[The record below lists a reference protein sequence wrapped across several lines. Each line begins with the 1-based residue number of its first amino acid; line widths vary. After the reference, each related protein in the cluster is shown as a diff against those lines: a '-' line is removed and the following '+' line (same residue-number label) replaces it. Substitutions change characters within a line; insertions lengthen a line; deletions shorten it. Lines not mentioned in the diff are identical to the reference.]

1 MRDPERIDRIVEKLH
16 GLWHEYSDL
25 RLCQLVEN
33 IVVAVPKRGHCIY
46 YVEDDRFEERLD
58 AWVKRLEERDE

>member
-33 IVVAVPKRGHCIY
+33 IVGGHCIY

-58 AWVKRLEERDE
+58 AWVERLEERDE